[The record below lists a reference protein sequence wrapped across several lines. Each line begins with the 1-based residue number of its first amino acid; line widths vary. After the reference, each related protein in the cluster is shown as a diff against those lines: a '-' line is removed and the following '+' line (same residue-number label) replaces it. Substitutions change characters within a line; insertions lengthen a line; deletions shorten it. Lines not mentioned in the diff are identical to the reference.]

1 VKTCSKVETPESS
14 IFVPVLVSA
23 VMAWGWAS
31 SCSMTSIPV
40 FMSSLL
46 QVPLAHQI
54 INPSQVVGILAAHA
68 RQLGEH
74 HLEAVGIQSGGNIVI
89 GGAMDEFQ
97 CPEFDHLWT
106 RGRRTDPPQ
115 ANYAKAEKEFLKVA
129 TQFYGQHPDM
139 AAMVLE
145 CTGFQPFARA
155 LQREIDIPIMSWR
168 TMLDYA
174 YSVVVHRDYYGHV

>member
-1 VKTCSKVETPESS
+1 
-14 IFVPVLVSA
+14 
-23 VMAWGWAS
+23 
-31 SCSMTSIPV
+31 MTSIPV

-106 RGRRTDPPQ
+106 RGRRTDPPRQ
-115 ANYAKAEKEFLKVA
+115 
-129 TQFYGQHPDM
+129 
-139 AAMVLE
+139 
-145 CTGFQPFARA
+145 
-155 LQREIDIPIMSWR
+155 
-168 TMLDYA
+168 TMLK
-174 YSVVVHRDYYGHV
+174 